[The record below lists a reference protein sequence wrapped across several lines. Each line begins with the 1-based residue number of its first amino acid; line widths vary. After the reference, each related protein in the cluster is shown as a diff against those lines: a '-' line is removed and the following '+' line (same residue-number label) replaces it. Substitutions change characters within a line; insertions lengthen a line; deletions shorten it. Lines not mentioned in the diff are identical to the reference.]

1 MHNSWN
7 LLNKLQQKI
16 YITVKFK
23 FWVSHFIALL
33 WMAFSVIISFPWI
46 HDLAKIVT
54 YPIAIAIIS
63 GISYIPGY
71 LNAFLIIS
79 LLFDKQPK
87 FKNENPTEPVTILIA
102 AFNEEKRIYNT
113 LKYIKNQDY
122 HGKITILVIDN
133 ASNDQTVAEVNRA
146 IDELQLNIKLLH
158 EKRRGKFYALNYGL
172 QWVKSNYVI
181 TLDADTI
188 LHSSAVRNLIAR
200 IESSPNDVAAVAGSV
215 LVRNSRDNLWTKIQ
229 EWDYFLGIASIKRL
243 QGLYQGTLVA
253 QGAFS
258 IYRIKDLKEIG
269 GWPNAIG
276 EDIVVTWRLL
286 EKKRKVY
293 FEPLA
298 VAFTD
303 VPTSLLQFIRQRSRW
318 ARGMI
323 EGLQAIKPWE
333 QPQLY
338 TKYLTGV
345 NLIMP
350 FIDITY
356 TLFWI
361 PGLILALFGH
371 YWIVGPMTL
380 LVLPL
385 TLISFGV
392 LYLYQKRFV
401 FRPLNLKI
409 RNNTIGFICFILF
422 YQIIMSPV
430 STYGYIQEFLKM
442 ERKWK

>member
-1 MHNSWN
+1 MRNSWN

-23 FWVSHFIALL
+23 FWVSHFVALL
-33 WMAFSVIISFPWI
+33 WMAFSIIISLPWI
-46 HDLAKIVT
+46 YDLAKIVT
-54 YPIAIAIIS
+54 FPIAIAIIS

-71 LNAFLIIS
+71 LNSFLIMS
-79 LLFDKQPK
+79 LLFDKQPE
-87 FKNENPTEPVTILIA
+87 FKNEDPIEPVTILIA
-102 AFNEEKRIYNT
+102 AFNEEKRIYTT
-113 LKYIKNQDY
+113 LKYIKNQD
-122 HGKITILVIDN
+122 HRGKITILVIDN
-133 ASNDQTVAEVNRA
+133 ASNDQTVAEVKRA
-146 IDELQLNIKLLH
+146 MEELQLDIKLLR
-158 EKRRGKFYALNYGL
+158 EKRLGKFYALNFGL
-172 QWVKSNYVI
+172 QQVKTNYVI

-188 LHSSAVRNLIAR
+188 IHSSAVRNLIAR
-200 IESSPNDVAAVAGSV
+200 IESSPYDVAAVAGSV
-215 LVRNSRDNLWTKIQ
+215 LVRNSRDNIWTKIQ

-258 IYRIKDLKEIG
+258 IYRTKNLKEIG

-286 EKKRKVY
+286 EKKKKVY

-303 VPTSLLQFIRQRSRW
+303 VPASLPHFIQQRSRW

-333 QPQLY
+333 QPQIY

-350 FIDITY
+350 FLDITY

-385 TLISFGV
+385 TLISFGI

-409 RNNTIGFICFILF
+409 RNNIVGFICFILF

-430 STYGYIQEFLKM
+430 STYGYIQELFKM

>member
-430 STYGYIQEFLKM
+430 STYGYIQEFFKM

>member
-1 MHNSWN
+1 M
-7 LLNKLQQKI
+7 
-16 YITVKFK
+16 
-23 FWVSHFIALL
+23 
-33 WMAFSVIISFPWI
+33 
-46 HDLAKIVT
+46 
-54 YPIAIAIIS
+54 
-63 GISYIPGY
+63 
-71 LNAFLIIS
+71 
-79 LLFDKQPK
+79 
-87 FKNENPTEPVTILIA
+87 
-102 AFNEEKRIYNT
+102 
-113 LKYIKNQDY
+113 
-122 HGKITILVIDN
+122 
-133 ASNDQTVAEVNRA
+133 
-146 IDELQLNIKLLH
+146 
-158 EKRRGKFYALNYGL
+158 
-172 QWVKSNYVI
+172 
-181 TLDADTI
+181 
-188 LHSSAVRNLIAR
+188 
-200 IESSPNDVAAVAGSV
+200 
-215 LVRNSRDNLWTKIQ
+215 
-229 EWDYFLGIASIKRL
+229 
-243 QGLYQGTLVA
+243 
-253 QGAFS
+253 
-258 IYRIKDLKEIG
+258 KEIG

-286 EKKRKVY
+286 EKKKKVY

-303 VPTSLLQFIRQRSRW
+303 VPASLPHFIHQRSRW

-333 QPQLY
+333 QPQIY

-350 FIDITY
+350 FLDITY

-385 TLISFGV
+385 TLISFGI

-409 RNNTIGFICFILF
+409 RNNIVGFICFILF

-430 STYGYIQEFLKM
+430 STYGYIQELFKM